1 MSNLRIASV
10 VFSALLGACA
20 AVHERVPLYDQFGQ
34 RDGLGAVVDGLIVRI
49 KADPE
54 IMPMFE
60 NTDFSLFRERLTDF
74 LCIKIEGPCTYDG
87 EEMIDVHTGMQI
99 TEAEFNGLVEDM
111 IEVMEERH
119 IPRAAQN
126 ELLARLVPTRK
137 DIIYQ

>member
-1 MSNLRIASV
+1 MSNFRMAAVLLST
-10 VFSALLGACA
+10 LLGACA
-20 AVHERVPLYDQFGQ
+20 PVHERASLYDQFGQ

-49 KADPE
+49 KADAE
-54 IMPMFE
+54 IMPLFE

-74 LCIKIEGPCTYDG
+74 LCIKLDGPCAYDG

-111 IEVMEERH
+111 IDVMEERH